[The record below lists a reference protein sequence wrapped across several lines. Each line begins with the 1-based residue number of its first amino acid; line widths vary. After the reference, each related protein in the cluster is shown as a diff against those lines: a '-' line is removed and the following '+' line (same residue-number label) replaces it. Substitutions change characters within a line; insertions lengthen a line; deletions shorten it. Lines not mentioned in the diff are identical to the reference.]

1 MSIDHALEPGELR
14 PEASQGM
21 FRSPPFLGS
30 LAAASQRAARAE
42 GGQLNTDVALQQQE
56 ADLSALLARIAQR
69 DERALGEFYDA
80 TMARVYGL
88 ALRVTARPDAAE
100 EVAADVYLQVWRDA
114 RRYEASRGR
123 VLAWLLTICRSRA
136 IDSIRRRDEAQ
147 TSADPE
153 QLRTGEPGGE
163 DDPQDLLLLAQRD
176 GALHHA
182 LAQLE
187 PVQRQLLSLAFFRGF
202 THEEIATHARLPLG
216 SVKTHIRKALA
227 LLRAKLA
234 EPLRRMS

>member
-1 MSIDHALEPGELR
+1 
-14 PEASQGM
+14 
-21 FRSPPFLGS
+21 
-30 LAAASQRAARAE
+30 
-42 GGQLNTDVALQQQE
+42 
-56 ADLSALLARIAQR
+56 
-69 DERALGEFYDA
+69 
-80 TMARVYGL
+80 
-88 ALRVTARPDAAE
+88 
-100 EVAADVYLQVWRDA
+100 
-114 RRYEASRGR
+114 
-123 VLAWLLTICRSRA
+123 
-136 IDSIRRRDEAQ
+136 
-147 TSADPE
+147 
-153 QLRTGEPGGE
+153 
-163 DDPQDLLLLAQRD
+163 LLLAQRD